1 MIAAVDATALTLL
14 VNPGAEPP
22 TDPASGQPT
31 LHARE
36 RIELLVSEVDSA
48 RGTIIVP
55 TPALAEVLVR
65 AGDAG
70 PEVLERMNRSARFKI
85 AEFDVRAAV
94 EVAAMTRQAIR
105 EGDKKGGAE
114 EGVPWQKVKYDR
126 QIIAIAR
133 VNNASAVYSDD
144 RNIAAFGA
152 QVGLRVVR
160 TWELPLPE
168 TTEDLFTAFGVPLE
182 GNAEEIGPA
191 VDEFG
196 GPIDADDEQP

>member
-22 TDPASGQPT
+22 TDPNTGKPT
-31 LHARE
+31 QQARE
-36 RIELLVSEVDSA
+36 RIELFVSEVDSA

-70 PEVLERMNRSARFKI
+70 PQVLDRMNRSARFKI

-105 EGDKKGGAE
+105 DGDKKGG
-114 EGVPWQKVKYDR
+114 EGTPWQKVKYDR

-133 VNNASAVYSDD
+133 VNNASAIYSDD
-144 RNIAAFGA
+144 RNIATFGTQA
-152 QVGLRVVR
+152 GLKVVR

-168 TTEDLFTAFGVPLE
+168 TKEDLFTTFGVPLE
-182 GNAEEIGPA
+182 APVEEIGPA
-191 VDEFG
+191 VDDFG
-196 GPIDADDEQP
+196 APTDGDDRRP